1 MNRIN
6 YASGWPPVLT
16 IDHENHRFLGRCAV
30 IVRVKSHKIH
40 VLTRTQVTTCR
51 QCAWHRLQRWPAC
64 VEETNVVWNQLRNL
78 TRGYHNLSVRIIIFL
93 SYLDVMYV
101 CTKWH
106 YFKCPIYLPKSII
119 LFVMRKNVSH
129 NPPPNPQ
136 KPPRSASTVKE
147 SILRTTKDA

>member
-6 YASGWPPVLT
+6 YGSGWPLVLT
-16 IDHENHRFLGRCAV
+16 IDHENHRFLGRCTV

-64 VEETNVVWNQLRNL
+64 VEETNVVRNQLQNL
-78 TRGYHNLSVRIIIFL
+78 TRGYHDLSVRIIIFL

-101 CTKWH
+101 CTRWH
-106 YFKCPIYLPKSII
+106 YFKWYAQLSPKNYYSLCEKMFQAKLS
-119 LFVMRKNVSH
+119 LFRVGHLAMITNL
-129 NPPPNPQ
+129 
-136 KPPRSASTVKE
+136 
-147 SILRTTKDA
+147 I